1 MAQPMPPSYMA
12 YDRTIVVFSPD
23 GRLLQV
29 EYARQMVKN
38 GSTSIGIR
46 LKDAVILGALKPS
59 LPLAV
64 TESYRKIYEID
75 DHIAMVSSGSLADA
89 RDLVERARVK
99 AQINRITFNEPI
111 SVSSLTTHIC
121 DRKHLVT
128 QYAGVRP
135 YGVGLL
141 VGGIDSTGA
150 RLFETEP
157 SGTMIE
163 WKAQAIG
170 RGGAKA
176 KPVLNRGY
184 KEGLNV
190 EDGTRLLLKAL
201 KAGEKTVKPDNTELV
216 VVHKKKIERLSASEL
231 AKFL

>member
-1 MAQPMPPSYMA
+1 MPQPLPPDYMA

-38 GSTSIGIR
+38 GTTAIGIKTNEGI
-46 LKDAVILGALKPS
+46 LLGAVKSPM
-59 LPLAV
+59 PLAV
-64 TESYRKIYEID
+64 SYRKIYRID
-75 DHIAMVSSGSLADA
+75 DHIGVVSAGSLADA
-89 RDLVERARVK
+89 RNLVDISRVK
-99 AQINRITFNEPI
+99 AQINKITYNEPI
-111 SVSSLTTHIC
+111 SVSTLTKYIC

-141 VGGIDSTGA
+141 IGGVDKTGY

-163 WKAQAIG
+163 WHAQVIG
-170 RGGAKA
+170 RGAEKA
-176 KPVLNRGY
+176 KNVLK
-184 KEGLNV
+184 KEYREGIDLKA
-190 EDGTRLLLKAL
+190 GQRLMIKAL
-201 KAGEKTVKPDNTELV
+201 KAGEREANPNNIDAFLIS
-216 VVHKKKIERLSASEL
+216 KKGLKEISLKETKSN
-231 AKFL
+231 

>member
-1 MAQPMPPSYMA
+1 MPQPLPPDYMA

-38 GSTSIGIR
+38 ATTAVGIR
-46 LKDAVILGALKPS
+46 IKDGVLLGAVKTVM
-59 LPLAV
+59 PLAV
-64 TESYRKIYEID
+64 PNSYKKIWEID
-75 DHIAMVSSGSLADA
+75 DHIAAVSAGSLADA
-89 RDLVERARVK
+89 RSLIDQARVR
-99 AQINRITFNEPI
+99 AQVNRITYGEAI
-111 SVSSLTTHIC
+111 SVSSITKYIC

-141 VGGIDSTGA
+141 IGGVDETGPK
-150 RLFETEP
+150 LYETEP

-170 RGGAKA
+170 RGSDKA
-176 KPVLNRGY
+176 KSVLTKGY
-184 KEGLNV
+184 KDNL
-190 EDGTRLLLKAL
+190 DLKKGTELLLKSL
-201 KAGEKTVKPDNTELV
+201 KSGEKNVKPENISGVFVTSEGI
-216 VVHKKKIERLSASEL
+216 KPLSFKEVR
-231 AKFL
+231 

>member
-1 MAQPMPPSYMA
+1 MA

-38 GSTSIGIR
+38 GTTAIGLKTSEGV
-46 LKDAVILGALKPS
+46 LLGAVKSPM
-59 LPLAV
+59 PLAV
-64 TESYRKIYEID
+64 SYKKIYQID
-75 DHIAMVSSGSLADA
+75 DHIGIVSAGSLADA
-89 RDLVERARVK
+89 RNLVDMARVK
-99 AQINRITFNEPI
+99 SQISKITYNEPV
-111 SVSSLTTHIC
+111 SVGTLTKYIC

-141 VGGIDSTGA
+141 IGGVDEKRY

-163 WKAQAIG
+163 WHAQVIG
-170 RGGAKA
+170 RGAEKAKA
-176 KPVLNRGY
+176 ILR
-184 KEGLNV
+184 KEYREGMDLKAAQ
-190 EDGTRLLLKAL
+190 RLLLKAL
-201 KAGEKTVKPDNTELV
+201 KAGEKEATPENIDAMLISRKGIREISL
-216 VVHKKKIERLSASEL
+216 KE
-231 AKFL
+231 AKGN